1 VRRFATIFVVVT
13 LSAAVLA
20 GQRSSAD
27 VRETQSARRQ
37 IPSAERVDL
46 NHATLNDLLKV
57 QGLTRTWAERIVRF
71 RPYRTR
77 LDLLQ
82 EGILPPDVY
91 NRIKDAVIVHREK
104 K

>member
-1 VRRFATIFVVVT
+1 
-13 LSAAVLA
+13 
-20 GQRSSAD
+20 
-27 VRETQSARRQ
+27 
-37 IPSAERVDL
+37 
-46 NHATLNDLLKV
+46 V

>member
-1 VRRFATIFVVVT
+1 MFVFLSLCAPV
-13 LSAAVLA
+13 LLGQSSSAAVRDRR
-20 GQRSSAD
+20 GPQR
-27 VRETQSARRQ
+27 T

-46 NHATLNDLLKV
+46 NHATMDDLLKV

-82 EGILPPDVY
+82 EGVLPPEVY

>member
-1 VRRFATIFVVVT
+1 MRPFATILVILSLSCAV
-13 LSAAVLA
+13 LPGQSSSAA
-20 GQRSSAD
+20 GHDRDNSQQPIS
-27 VRETQSARRQ
+27 
-37 IPSAERVDL
+37 SAERVDL
-46 NHATLNDLLKV
+46 NHASLDDLLKV
-57 QGLTRTWAERIVRF
+57 PGMTRTWAQRIVRF

-82 EGILPPDVY
+82 EGILPAEVY

>member
-1 VRRFATIFVVVT
+1 MRRFATIFVVLS

-20 GQRSSAD
+20 GQNSSAD
-27 VRETQSARRQ
+27 VRDAQSPRHQ

-46 NHATLNDLLKV
+46 NHAGLDDLLKV
-57 QGLTRTWAERIVRF
+57 PGITRTWAERIVRF

-82 EGILPPDVY
+82 EGILPPEVY

>member
-1 VRRFATIFVVVT
+1 VRPFATILVILSLSCAV
-13 LSAAVLA
+13 LPGQSSSAA
-20 GQRSSAD
+20 GHDRDNSQQPIS
-27 VRETQSARRQ
+27 
-37 IPSAERVDL
+37 SAERVDL
-46 NHATLNDLLKV
+46 NHASLDDLLKV
-57 QGLTRTWAERIVRF
+57 PGMTRTWAQRIVRF

-82 EGILPPDVY
+82 EGILPAEVY

>member
-1 VRRFATIFVVVT
+1 MFVSLSLCAPV
-13 LSAAVLA
+13 LLGQSSSAAVRDRH
-20 GQRSSAD
+20 GPQR
-27 VRETQSARRQ
+27 T

-46 NHATLNDLLKV
+46 NHATMDDLLKV

-91 NRIKDAVIVHREK
+91 SRIKDAVIVHREK

>member
-1 VRRFATIFVVVT
+1 VRRFATIVV
-13 LSAAVLA
+13 LSLSVSVLA
-20 GQRSSAD
+20 GQSSTTD
-27 VRETQSARRQ
+27 VRETQSSRRQ

-46 NHATLNDLLKV
+46 NHATVDDLLKV
-57 QGLTRTWAERIVRF
+57 HGLTRTWAERIVRF

-82 EGILPPDVY
+82 EGVLPPEVY